1 VGASPPISGST
12 VSKRMSAESNKRFLD
27 TNILLYLLSAD
38 AAKAQ
43 RAEELVAERGWVSVQ
58 VLNEFASVAS
68 RKLRMSIPDIRE
80 CLEPIRSTCVVEPVT
95 VETHGRGL
103 DVAERFGLS
112 LYDSMIVAA
121 ALLAGCDILYSEDLQ
136 DGQRIDGLRIR
147 NPFSSL
153 GSKK

>member
-1 VGASPPISGST
+1 
-12 VSKRMSAESNKRFLD
+12 MSAESNRKFFD

-68 RKLRMSIPDIRE
+68 RRLRMSIPDIRE
-80 CLEPIRSTCVVEPVT
+80 CLEPIRSICVVEPVS
-95 VETHGRGL
+95 VETHALGL
-103 DVAERFGLS
+103 EVAERFGFS

-121 ALLAGCDILYSEDLQ
+121 ALLAGCGTLYSEDLQ
-136 DGQRIDGLRIR
+136 DGQRIDGLLIR
-147 NPFSSL
+147 NPFSSVD
-153 GSKK
+153 SEK